1 MKGSEMFEMFV
12 VGFITGLFGY
22 LAMVMTEVLAG
33 GSPAHNG
40 PVIFHGQ
47 YQ

>member
-1 MKGSEMFEMFV
+1 MFEMFV
-12 VGFITGLFGY
+12 VGFLTGLFGY
-22 LAMVMTEVLAG
+22 LAMVMTEVLAN
-33 GSPAHNG
+33 GSNVPNG